1 MKKYPRESLT
11 ELAAVPTFSDP
22 NQGQDADRL
31 VQNMVKYILGGVAP
45 VKDTPQLPPGYWER
59 LQATA
64 ERRMTWL
71 AAGSWTWS
79 TPRPTRSR
87 GRGSSWGGKTDSKLV
102 SRMVALSGDSRSR
115 CSGQEELRIQC
126 NVTPTVKRKW
136 S

>member
-79 TPRPTRSR
+79 TPRPTRSGAEEAR
-87 GRGSSWGGKTDSKLV
+87 GAVRRTVSWCPGWLPFPATLV
-102 SRMVALSGDSRSR
+102 HAV
-115 CSGQEELRIQC
+115 Q
-126 NVTPTVKRKW
+126 VKKN
-136 S
+136 